1 MFEGLIVWSLF
12 QHISVYFWGTFS
24 RKYKLCYVGVSFS
37 GADLCHILRNSNHV
51 VGTV

>member
-24 RKYKLCYVGVSFS
+24 RKYNCAMS
-37 GADLCHILRNSNHV
+37 GLVLAVRIFFHILRNSNHV